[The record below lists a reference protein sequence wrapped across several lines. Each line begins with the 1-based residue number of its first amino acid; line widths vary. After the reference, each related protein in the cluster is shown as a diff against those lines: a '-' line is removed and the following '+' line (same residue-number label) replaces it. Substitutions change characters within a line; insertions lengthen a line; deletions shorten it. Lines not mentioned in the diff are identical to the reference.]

1 MAGNDWNTRLSLL
14 QRAKNPDDHH
24 AWDEFTFYYSNFVK
38 VVLSEMGVNQND
50 KDDLSQ
56 IVLISLWKALPK
68 FELDKNKA
76 RFRTWMSTVIHNK
89 VIDYYRKVNS
99 QNNKNSKFWDDNQNQ
114 LTVVQPEIEK
124 IIQNEWEV
132 YVVQTALE
140 RIRENFSGKAMQ
152 VFEMSMDN
160 VPTNEIAEKLNV
172 AYSSV
177 SKLKNRV
184 KERLVVEITNLKSEM
199 YLFEE

>member
-1 MAGNDWNTRLSLL
+1 MTENNWNTRLSLL
-14 QRAKNPDDHH
+14 QRAKDPNDHH

-38 VVLSEMGVNQND
+38 VVLSEMGVNSND

-56 IVLISLWKALPK
+56 IVLLSLWKSLPT
-68 FELDKNKA
+68 FELDKSKA

-99 QNNKNSKFWDDNQNQ
+99 QANKTSKFWDENKKQ
-114 LTVVQPEIEK
+114 LSVVQPDIEK

-140 RIRENFSGKAMQ
+140 RIRNNFSGKAMS

-160 VPTNEIAEKLNV
+160 VPSTEIAEKLDI
-172 AYSSV
+172 AFTSV

-184 KERLVVEITNLKSEM
+184 KERLVVEISNLKSEM
-199 YLFEE
+199 YLFGE

>member
-160 VPTNEIAEKLNV
+160 VPTNEIAEKLDV

>member
-1 MAGNDWNTRLSLL
+1 MSGNNWNTRLSLL
-14 QRAKNPDDHH
+14 QRAKNPDDQH
-24 AWDEFTFYYSNFVK
+24 AWDEFTFYYANFVK
-38 VVLSEMGVNQND
+38 VVLSEMGVSQND

-89 VIDYYRKVNS
+89 VIDYFRKVNS
-99 QNNKNSKFWDDNQNQ
+99 HNNKNSKFWDDNQNQ
-114 LTVVQPEIEK
+114 LTIVQPEIEK

-160 VPTNEIAEKLNV
+160 VPSTEIAEKLDI
-172 AYSSV
+172 AFSSV

-184 KERLVVEITNLKSEM
+184 KERLVLEITNLKTEM